1 MALARRRKVHVA
13 WFRYMNVHTVVLT
26 MAGRDDLVLLVV
38 LSEASGVAAV
48 EALRRRRP
56 AGGPALRR
64 PSWRLPASLPIA
76 RTACS
81 LGTRPTSNHSAG

>member
-1 MALARRRKVHVA
+1 MALARRHKAHVA

-48 EALRRRRP
+48 EALRLAASGWR
-56 AGGPALRR
+56 AGP
-64 PSWRLPASLPIA
+64 P
-76 RTACS
+76 
-81 LGTRPTSNHSAG
+81 